1 MNTCEAPQLIDTIL
15 PIKVLQGNAQN
26 LTRLSKH
33 FPVKGFDV
41 VLTSPPYWQRRDY
54 GHPDQLGQEAT
65 PALFVRNLTKTVHKW
80 AKYLAPH
87 ASVFINL
94 ADTYADGYL
103 AGIPTLFEIEMI
115 RRGWQL
121 AHRII
126 WSKTTSVPQPLAT
139 RLASRH
145 EVVFH
150 FVPPKSKGYYFDRFA
165 LAEYCQGAEIG
176 DVWHLATSRSK
187 SGHPAPFPSELVNRI
202 LRLSCPERCC
212 IECGQPYVRQTAP
225 TTMLDLSR
233 PQAIK
238 AMERFEAAGLTE
250 DHIAAIRA
258 IGISDAGMGK
268 KLQRGSGRNN
278 IYKQK
283 LADEAKAALGGY
295 FREFTFAPRE
305 HIGWKRCSC
314 EVPTQPGCVLDPFA
328 GSNTTLLTAHEL
340 GFHAIGVD
348 LTPHSL

>member
-1 MNTCEAPQLIDTIL
+1 MNTCEARQPIDTIIHTKAL
-15 PIKVLQGNAQN
+15 GGDARN
-26 LTRLSKH
+26 LTRLCKH
-33 FPVKGFDV
+33 FPENGFDV
-41 VLTSPPYWQRRDY
+41 ILTSPPYWQRRDY
-54 GHPDQLGQEAT
+54 GHPDQLGQEHT
-65 PALFVRNLTKTVHKW
+65 PTLFVQNLTKTVHKW
-80 AKYLAPH
+80 TKYLAPH

-94 ADTYADGYL
+94 ADTYTNGYL
-103 AGIPTLFEIEMI
+103 AGIPALFEVEMI

-150 FVPPKSKGYYFDRFA
+150 FVPPGSKGYYFDRFA

-176 DVWHLATSRSK
+176 DVWHLASSRSK
-187 SGHPAPFPSELVNRI
+187 SGHPAPFPAELVNRI
-202 LRLSCPERCC
+202 LRLSCPERRCTA
-212 IECGQPYVRQTAP
+212 CGKPFTRQTAP
-225 TTMLDLSR
+225 ASTLDLSR
-233 PQAIK
+233 PQAAK
-238 AMERFEAAGLTE
+238 AMKLFEAAGLTE
-250 DHIAAIRA
+250 DHLAAIRA
-258 IGISDAGMGK
+258 VGISDAGMGK

-283 LADEAKAALGGY
+283 LADEAKVALGGY

-305 HIGWKRCSC
+305 HIGWQRCPC
-314 EVPTQPGCVLDPFA
+314 EAPTQAGYVLDPFA
-328 GSNTTLLTAHEL
+328 GSNTTLLTAQDL

-348 LTPHSL
+348 LTPHPL